1 MKEVCIMKR
10 LIGLIL
16 CISILF
22 GICSQ
27 GVVAAE
33 PFTLSGGNKGIAE
46 EKTAEEFA
54 ESVSQ
59 LVADSHEYSLQQSD
73 NEDFSTA
80 RLIVRSAHSI
90 NVKNAVSV
98 VSGYDDLWV
107 LQYDSPE
114 AAEAAYKYFDG
125 RAGIQFVEP
134 DRPLNALSTVGDP
147 VSPASDNIK
156 YISWGPTHIGLR
168 YLNDKLKPNL
178 SDYKTT
184 YVAVVDTGVD
194 HNHEYL
200 KGRVE
205 PTRINTSDSG
215 TRNSSM
221 DDNGHGTEVAGVIV
235 DATLEN
241 VIIRPYKVLNKHG
254 NGTTVTLA
262 AGINCAV
269 KDEADVI
276 NISVGFYE
284 DSEVLEAA
292 IKNANEH
299 DIVVVSAAG
308 NDKTDN
314 PLYPSS
320 YDHVIR
326 VAAVNNRNVAA
337 NFSNY
342 GNITISAPGV
352 SIMTTTLKNGYFVGS
367 GTSLASPLV
376 AAVAAVILSVNP
388 NASAEDVLDIITD
401 TAVGSFEP
409 SSETYLGAGILN
421 APSIQAMS
429 QTAKVEEPE
438 FSHATAI
445 YKNEFD
451 LTISCGTPDSVIY
464 YTTDESLPSKSN
476 PNSIIYTAPIRVD
489 KTTKILA
496 AAYADGY
503 NRSSIADFSAIVAPY
518 INENELMIDENG
530 MITAYLGSAG
540 SISIPEKVNG
550 ITVKGI
556 ADGVFNNRNLTEA
569 ILPETV
575 TSVGT
580 ESFAENPKLK
590 TVMAKG
596 ITDIGD
602 KAFYNCI
609 WLKNIYFGDI
619 RSIGEYAL
627 YKVCSKAFEIRES
640 SFSLNIKNLNLI
652 PEGAFMGS
660 ALSEAEIDV
669 AVTLGKNAFSECN
682 ALVNIDFA
690 EINEIDDGAFKGLA
704 SLREVMLKGLSVIPN
719 GAFSTC
725 EMLEHAHMP
734 DAVRVESNAF
744 ENCVNLEV
752 VDIPKASLV
761 WSNAFSNCE
770 SLDYL
775 YLDSLESFEEEA
787 YTNQSEAPLFPQNLT
802 LFYAPKLEK
811 GLYMMFT
818 RCPKIEYVYL
828 NGATELQSN
837 TFYNCKSVYYV
848 DLRSI
853 RYVSEYAF
861 NNCRITSVDARSLVS
876 TKSLPSDSG
885 IILSNEFVESQHTAE
900 NLIVYGTPGTYI
912 ERYCKYKNY
921 NFVGIPLII
930 SDIPDY
936 ITENSEMVTVDAIG
950 FDLEYQW
957 FWNGK
962 KSTEGGTP
970 IKGATSSSYIFTPED
985 TAPFYY
991 CRITSH
997 DIDRDAVIYSDII
1010 VKDSTPADYTEYLK
1024 AVEAAKAV
1032 DRNLFVNIDILDEAL
1047 SVDVSERYSCEQDT
1061 VDAQTKAIYDAIS
1074 NLKHNGVQ
1082 RLTLNIT
1089 DDDLTMFQ
1097 RAKLSYTV
1105 YPSNAIYQGIKWSSA
1120 DNKKVILL
1128 NKNGYIRCIGDG
1140 NAVIKGEVVNPD
1152 GKIITAYITVDCEM
1166 TILEKLLS
1174 FILKPMWLL
1183 LYAVSSN
1190 RIQ

>member
-1 MKEVCIMKR
+1 MKKFTCLV
-10 LIGLIL
+10 L

-22 GICSQ
+22 GICAQ
-27 GVVAAE
+27 GAVAAE
-33 PFTLSGGNKGIAE
+33 PFTLSGGNIGIAE

-59 LVADSHEYSLQQSD
+59 LVADSSEYTLPQNG
-73 NEDFSTA
+73 NEEFSTA
-80 RLIVRSAHSI
+80 RLIVKSAHSI
-90 NVKNAVSV
+90 NIKNAVSV
-98 VSGYDDLWV
+98 VNGYDDLWV

-114 AAEAAYKYFDG
+114 SAQAAYNYFKG

-134 DRPLNALSTVGDP
+134 DRPLNALSKVGEA
-147 VSPASDNIK
+147 VSPASDVK
-156 YISWGPTHIGLR
+156 YISWGSTHIGMR
-168 YLNDKLKPNL
+168 ELNDKLIRNL

-200 KGRVE
+200 RGRVE
-205 PTRINTSDSG
+205 PTRINTSDTG

-235 DATLEN
+235 DATLDN

-269 KDEADVI
+269 RDGADVI

-284 DSEVLEAA
+284 GSDVLEAA

-299 DIVVVSAAG
+299 DIVIVSAAG
-308 NDKTDN
+308 NDNTNN

-320 YDHVIR
+320 YDFVIR
-326 VAAVNNRNVAA
+326 VAAVNNQNVAA

-352 SIMTTTLKNGYFVGS
+352 SIMTTTLNNGYFIDS
-367 GTSLASPLV
+367 GTSFASPLV

-388 NASAEDVLDIITD
+388 NASAEDVLDILVDSAI
-401 TAVGSFEP
+401 GSFEP
-409 SSETYLGAGILN
+409 SSKEYLGAGILS

-429 QTAKVEEPE
+429 HSAKVEEPV
-438 FSHATAI
+438 FSHTTAI
-445 YKNEFD
+445 YNNKFD
-451 LTISCGTPDSVIY
+451 LTISCNTPDSVIY
-464 YTTDESLPSKSN
+464 YTTDETLPSKTN
-476 PNSIIYTAPIRVD
+476 PNSIIYTAPITVD

-496 AAYADGY
+496 VAYADGY

-518 INENELMIDENG
+518 IDENELRIDESG
-530 MITAYLGSAG
+530 IITAYLGSDK
-540 SISIPEKVNG
+540 SISIPEKVKGTTVTG
-550 ITVKGI
+550 IG
-556 ADGVFNNRNLTEA
+556 DGVFKNKGLTEA
-569 ILPETV
+569 ILPTTV
-575 TSVGT
+575 TSVGS
-580 ESFAENPKLK
+580 ESFAENPDLK
-590 TVMAKG
+590 TVMSKG
-596 ITDIGD
+596 LSDIGER
-602 KAFYNCI
+602 AFYNCI
-609 WLKNIYFGDI
+609 WLKNIYFGEI
-619 RSIGEYAL
+619 NSIGEYAL

-640 SFSLNIKNLNLI
+640 SFSLNLKNLSEI

-660 ALSEAEIDV
+660 AVSEAEINV
-669 AVTLGKNAFSECN
+669 AVTLGKNAFSGCN

-690 EINEIDDGAFKGLA
+690 DIERIEDGAFKGLA
-704 SLREVMLKGLSVIPN
+704 SLREVSMKNISVIPN

-725 EMLEHAHMP
+725 EMLEHAYLP
-734 DAVRVESNAF
+734 DTERVGSNAF
-744 ENCVNLEV
+744 ENCVNLEL
-752 VDIPKASLV
+752 IELPLASFV
-761 WSNAFSNCE
+761 YSNAFSNCD

-775 YLDSLESFEEEA
+775 YLESLESFEDEA
-787 YTNQSEAPLFPQNLT
+787 YLVQSTPPSFPENLI

-818 RCPKIEYVYL
+818 GCPKIEYVYL

-848 DLRSI
+848 DLRNI
-853 RYVSEYAF
+853 RYVNEYVF
-861 NNCRITSVDARSLVS
+861 NNCKITAVDARSLVS

-921 NFVGIPLII
+921 TFIGIPLII
-930 SDIPDY
+930 NDIPDY
-936 ITENSEMVTVDAIG
+936 ITENSEMITVNAIG

-962 KSTEGGTP
+962 KSTEDGTP
-970 IKGATSSSYIFTPED
+970 IKGATSNSYIFTQED

-997 DIDRDAVIYSDII
+997 DIDKDVIIYSDII
-1010 VKDSTPADYTEYLK
+1010 VKDSTPADYTEYNK

-1032 DRNLFVNIDILDEAL
+1032 DRNLYVNISILDDAL
-1047 SVDVSERYSCEQDT
+1047 AVDVSERFSCEQDS
-1061 VDAQTKAIYDAIS
+1061 VDAQTKAIYEAIA

-1089 DDDLTMFQ
+1089 DDDLNIFQ
-1097 RAKLSYTV
+1097 TAKLTYTV
-1105 YPSNAIYQGIKWSSA
+1105 YPSNAVYQGIKWSCS
-1120 DNKKVILL
+1120 DNKKIILL

-1140 NAVIKGEVVNPD
+1140 NAVIKGEVINPD
-1152 GKIITAYITVDCEM
+1152 GETITASITVDCEM
-1166 TILEKLLS
+1166 TFIEKVFSIL
-1174 FILKPMWLL
+1174 LKPLWLL
-1183 LYAVSSN
+1183 IYALSSN
-1190 RIQ
+1190 RIK